1 MPAVTS
7 PAGAPPAASRRD
19 RMSRHAWVDQHTAMT
34 IRPATGPAGPRPLDT
49 PVRQSSFAWVAAM
62 TVFPP
67 PAPAPSVYGHYTGR
81 PEGRRS
87 LAVLFA
93 WEKRFCSLYESCYPG
108 TLTNSQ
114 AMS

>member
-1 MPAVTS
+1 
-7 PAGAPPAASRRD
+7 
-19 RMSRHAWVDQHTAMT
+19 
-34 IRPATGPAGPRPLDT
+34 
-49 PVRQSSFAWVAAM
+49 M

-93 WEKRFCSLYESCYPG
+93 WEKRFCSLYELCYPG